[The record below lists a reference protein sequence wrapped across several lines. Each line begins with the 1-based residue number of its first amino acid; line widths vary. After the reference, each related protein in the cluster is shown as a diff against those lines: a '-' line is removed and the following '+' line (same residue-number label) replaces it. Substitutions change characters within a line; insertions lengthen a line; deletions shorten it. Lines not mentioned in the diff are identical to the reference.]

1 VNSPESEPRKFWM
14 RWRVRAGYPVAVL
27 FWIFARPT
35 YPSIALGGIIV
46 AFGLVVRALAAG
58 HLEKDRELA
67 VTGPYAVTRNPL
79 YLGSALLAAG
89 FAIAGGSWADGA
101 IVAIYFTVF
110 YYAVMRSEEAG
121 LRKRFG
127 VLFEDYAARVPLFFP
142 RYSAPTVPGSE
153 VLPPSKRFS
162 WKHYRRNRE
171 YNALIGTFAG
181 MGMLWLRMW
190 LHWHFGR

>member
-1 VNSPESEPRKFWM
+1 VNFSANEPRNFWM

-35 YPSIALGGIIV
+35 YLSIALGGIIV
-46 AFGLVVRALAAG
+46 AFGLVVRALSAG

-89 FAIAGGSWADGA
+89 FAVAGGSWADGA
-101 IVAIYFTVF
+101 MVAIYFAVF
-110 YYAVMRSEEAG
+110 YYAVMRNEEEG

-127 VLFEDYAARVPLFFP
+127 AAFEAYAARVPLFFP
-142 RYSAPTVPGSE
+142 RYSAPVTSGSGAI
-153 VLPPSKRFS
+153 PPSKRFS
-162 WKHYRRNRE
+162 WKLYRRNRE
-171 YNALIGTFAG
+171 YNALIGTMVGLAL
-181 MGMLWLRMW
+181 LWLRMW
-190 LHWHFGR
+190 LHRHFGR